1 MQIHRPLFSPDGEL
15 SNRIDRYLIV
25 AETFLESTF
34 GDLRSSRWQ
43 FYQLANLDWSL

>member
-1 MQIHRPLFSPDGEL
+1 MANLAT
-15 SNRIDRYLIV
+15 RIDSYLIV

-43 FYQLANLDWSL
+43 LYQLANLDWSL